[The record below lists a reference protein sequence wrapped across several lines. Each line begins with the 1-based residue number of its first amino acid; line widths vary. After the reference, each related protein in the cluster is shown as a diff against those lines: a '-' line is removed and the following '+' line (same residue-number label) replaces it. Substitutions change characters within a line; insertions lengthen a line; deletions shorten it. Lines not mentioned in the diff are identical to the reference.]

1 MKVIKLKFNKKKITT
16 IWWTGK
22 DLEIFKSCEMSQ
34 NDQKMRFFLPSSK
47 FYKSIFLKFWQNM
60 QTLWI
65 LLILQKL
72 GQNNDFSRSY
82 DVKRGQKSQKKSQKI
97 KQIDVNQKT
106 KFKKIL
112 FFIIFF
118 LNESNKNKILQKI
131 CHMENSESGW
141 LSPLPYPGR

>member
-1 MKVIKLKFNKKKITT
+1 MPKFKKSTCSRYSYHLSTIFWKLFACSRQTITT

-34 NDQKMRFFLPSSK
+34 NDQTIKVFSNELKILQVDFSK
-47 FYKSIFLKFWQNM
+47 ILTKHS
-60 QTLWI
+60 TLWI

-82 DVKRGQKSQKKSQKI
+82 DVKRGQKSLKITKNQTNWRQSKKEFS
-97 KQIDVNQKT
+97 
-106 KFKKIL
+106 KKCC

-118 LNESNKNKILQKI
+118 LNESNKIKI
-131 CHMENSESGW
+131 
-141 LSPLPYPGR
+141 